1 MTISRI
7 SGRNDKGN
15 QGRCLSTHRALKAIA
30 LGLLLGAGCLWAQD
44 QATRAEKPVDSGPT
58 LGRPNKIDPAAAE
71 RGKKLFAPTCGFCHG
86 ADAAGKSA
94 PDLIRSQLV
103 LHDEG
108 GSLIGPV
115 IHNGRPDRGMPAF
128 PALTNAQIADIGA
141 FLRLRKQETSNRFGY
156 VIQGLVTGNV
166 KAGEAYFN
174 GAGKCSTCHS
184 PTGDLAGIATR
195 FEPVDLQRRFLSPG
209 PSLMDMFLGKKS
221 KPLPPAKVSVRLPSG
236 ESVSGTLV
244 REDEFNVEFKDAA
257 GWHRSVPREGAT
269 VTVDDPLSFHREQL
283 AKYTDADMHNLLA
296 YLETLK

>member
-1 MTISRI
+1 MKRTTSRRI
-7 SGRNDKGN
+7 FLTTS
-15 QGRCLSTHRALKAIA
+15 
-30 LGLLLGAGCLWAQD
+30 LGLLLGLGALWAQD
-44 QATRAEKPVDSGPT
+44 QGARAQKPADPATMFAGPD
-58 LGRPNKIDPAAAE
+58 KIDPAAAE
-71 RGKKLFAPTCGFCHG
+71 RGKKIFAPTCGFCHG

-128 PALTNAQIADIGA
+128 PALTNAQISDISA
-141 FLRLRKQETSNRFGY
+141 FLRLRKQATSNRFGY
-156 VIQGLVTGNV
+156 VIQGLVTGNA
-166 KAGEAYFN
+166 KAGAVYFN
-174 GAGKCSTCHS
+174 GIGKCSTCHS

-209 PSLMDMFLGKKS
+209 PSLMDMFMGKKS
-221 KPLPPAKVSVRLPSG
+221 KPLPPAKVSVQLPSG
-236 ESVSGTLV
+236 ESVSGVLV
-244 REDEFNVEFKDAA
+244 REDEFNVEFKDASD
-257 GWHRSVPREGAT
+257 WHRSISRDGAK

-283 AKYTDADMHNLLA
+283 PKYTDEDMHNLLA